1 MTKRNTTTAATAAA
15 EKFEAIKDD
24 GVSPADI
31 GEALAV
37 LAAAFY
43 SEGMP
48 QERFDPATGEVYHLQ
63 EVNDTEFQM
72 QSMLKNVVSNAQW
85 MADNAAQR
93 RDKMVRDAQELQRN
107 SRGSDWEIAK
117 ANRLADWLTRCV
129 TAQVPM
135 TEEFATITKACY
147 ERLTGQEYAP
157 FVKNGNATSKSEV
170 ASTALD
176 EALKAASGK

>member
-1 MTKRNTTTAATAAA
+1 MTKRNTNTAATAAA

-72 QSMLKNVVSNAQW
+72 QSMLKNVVSNAQ
-85 MADNAAQR
+85 
-93 RDKMVRDAQELQRN
+93 
-107 SRGSDWEIAK
+107 
-117 ANRLADWLTRCV
+117 
-129 TAQVPM
+129 
-135 TEEFATITKACY
+135 
-147 ERLTGQEYAP
+147 
-157 FVKNGNATSKSEV
+157 
-170 ASTALD
+170 
-176 EALKAASGK
+176 